1 MSNLGPIQT
10 NGATEATLQ
19 AIELLLQSGLPTYA
33 GRVNQYGEI
42 LVPFNTETTI
52 LTYVVPVGQTFYILG
67 MNGWGDTNGEF
78 FIKVDGN
85 IVGGDRTTA
94 AVPSCRPNYQA
105 APIPASAGSV
115 VTISVVT
122 YVPTTHIMRAIILGG
137 IV

>member
-10 NGATEATLQ
+10 NGATEVTLQ
-19 AIELLLQSGLPTYA
+19 AIELLLQSGLPVYT

-52 LTYVVPVGQTFYILG
+52 ISYVVPTGQTFYILG
-67 MNGWGDTNGEF
+67 MNGWGDTSGEF
-78 FIKVDGN
+78 FVKIDGN

-94 AVPSCRPNYQA
+94 AVPSCKANYQA
-105 APIPASAGSV
+105 APIPASAGSI
-115 VTISVVT
+115 VTISVIT
-122 YVPTTHIMRAIILGG
+122 YVPTAHIMRAIILGG

>member
-1 MSNLGPIQT
+1 VSNLGPIQT
-10 NGATEATLQ
+10 NGATETTLE
-19 AIELLLQSGLPTYA
+19 AIELLLQSGLPTYT

-67 MNGWGDTNGEF
+67 INGWGDTNGEF
-78 FIKVDGN
+78 FVKVDGN

-94 AVPSCRPNYQA
+94 AVPSCKVNYQA
-105 APIPASAGSV
+105 APIPANAGSV

-122 YVPTTHIMRAIILGG
+122 YVATTHIMRAIILGG